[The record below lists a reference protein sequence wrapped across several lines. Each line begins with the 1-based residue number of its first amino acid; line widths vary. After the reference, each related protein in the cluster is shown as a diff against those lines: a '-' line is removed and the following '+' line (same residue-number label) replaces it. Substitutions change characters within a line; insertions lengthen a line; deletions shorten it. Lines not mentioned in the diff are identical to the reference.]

1 MFSAEVKTKANDYD
15 EILNIIKRHNV
26 EISSITV
33 DRVEAILQNYEKYK
47 HACSL
52 MSINPFD

>member
-1 MFSAEVKTKANDYD
+1 MFSADVARPNKEYD
-15 EILNIIKRHNV
+15 EILNIIKKHNV